1 MTSTT
6 FLTEKVQTLLQ
17 PDEDLMLEREGRD
30 RRALRRELMPTTEM
44 ADGERY
50 VEEGDGMY
58 VSPDTSMPATD
69 TSVGEALGN
78 VQIERY
84 TGDQVRVPR
93 MTHGMTLDVED
104 MNIDGAEDEVQ
115 RARDAVME
123 LFDIQADIQ
132 ALNGVTDVQGNQVQ
146 PSLTGWLDNNIPADN
161 VIDAS
166 SGDYDEY
173 RLGGTNG
180 NPANIILQTA
190 YSKTTGEYADD
201 GWDYAMWQHDTAA
214 LWNAIDNNSGAVQKS
229 LWLDLESD
237 SAGVGQSVVNDAV
250 TIPKKTGLRTAPD
263 QNDSLRF
270 DYTFP
275 DDTMYLIP
283 DHRGDFFE
291 NYEQSGPALID
302 EPIRKNGGKVEYEY
316 YWRAGPAFGFGSH
329 RNDDGSGDGVALDAV
344 KIENVSSLFN

>member
-1 MTSTT
+1 MTSTS
-6 FLTEKVQTLLQ
+6 FFTEKVQTLLE

-30 RRALRRELMPTTEM
+30 RRALRRELMPVTEM
-44 ADGERY
+44 PLGERY

-58 VSPDTSMPATD
+58 VSPDTSMPASD
-69 TSVGEALGN
+69 TSVGESLGN

-104 MNIDGAEDEVQ
+104 MEIDGAEDEVQ
-115 RARDAVME
+115 RAMDAVME

-132 ALNGVTDVQGNQVQ
+132 ALNGITDVEGNVVQ
-146 PSLTGWLDNNIPADN
+146 PGMTTWLDDNIPANN

-173 RLGGTNG
+173 RLSGTNG
-180 NPANIILQTA
+180 NPANIIISEA

-201 GWDYAMWQHDTAA
+201 GWDYALWQHDTAA

-237 SAGVGQSVVNDAV
+237 SRGVGSSVVNDAV

-263 QNDSLRF
+263 QPDSLRF

-275 DDTMYLIP
+275 DDSMYLIP
-283 DHRGDFFE
+283 DHGGDFFE
-291 NYEQSGPALID
+291 NYEQSGPELID
-302 EPIRKNGGKVEYEY
+302 EPIRKNGGKIEYEY

-329 RNDDGSGDGVALDAV
+329 KNDDGTGAGEALDAV
-344 KIENVSSLFN
+344 KIENVSSLFS

>member
-1 MTSTT
+1 MTSTS
-6 FLTEKVQTLLQ
+6 FFTEKVQTLLE

-30 RRALRRELMPTTEM
+30 RRALRRELAPTTEM

-78 VQIERY
+78 VAIERY

-104 MNIDGAEDEVQ
+104 MAIDGAEDEVQ

-123 LFDIQADIQ
+123 LFDIQADLQ
-132 ALNGVTDVQGNQVQ
+132 VMNGITDVEGNLVQ
-146 PSLTGWLDNNIPADN
+146 PGMTQWLDNNIPSAN

-166 SGDYDEY
+166 QTAYDDY
-173 RLGGTNG
+173 RLSNGGI
-180 NPANIILQTA
+180 PANIIISEA

-201 GWDYAMWQHDTAA
+201 GWDFALWQHDTNA
-214 LWNAIDNNSGAVQKS
+214 LWNQVDNNSGAVQKS

-237 SAGVGQSVVNDAV
+237 ADGVGSSVVNDAV
-250 TIPKKTGLRTAPD
+250 TIPKRTGLRTAPD
-263 QNDSLRF
+263 QPDSLQF

-275 DDTMYLIP
+275 NDTMYLVP
-283 DHRGDFFE
+283 DHNGDFFQM
-291 NYEQSGPALID
+291 YEQSGPELID

-316 YWRAGPAFGFGSH
+316 YWRAGQAFGFGSH
-329 RNDDGSGDGVALDAV
+329 RNDDGSGDGEAIDAI
-344 KIENVSSLFN
+344 KIENVSTLFN